1 MGEADCLLLVSLTGK
16 QEPTHPNTQATNNQR
31 GHTLTDSQPTSQR
44 WTDGQRQAERNHTDT
59 QTPRHS
65 DIDRDREREGVGLRA
80 RGLSPNPYASKQEGE
95 ETENAGD
102 QLPRLRG

>member
-44 WTDGQRQAERNHTDT
+44 WTDGQRQA
-59 QTPRHS
+59 
-65 DIDRDREREGVGLRA
+65 
-80 RGLSPNPYASKQEGE
+80 PNPYASKQEGE

>member
-44 WTDGQRQAERNHTDT
+44 WTDGQRQAERNNAHTLSQTEVGRRARQDTETHRHADT
-59 QTPRHS
+59 QTLGHRQ
-65 DIDRDREREGVGLRA
+65 R
-80 RGLSPNPYASKQEGE
+80 
-95 ETENAGD
+95 
-102 QLPRLRG
+102 